1 MPKEIQE
8 YVTMDL
14 LYVFKEKLMTLVK
27 ASIYSVKNNG
37 NKVDK
42 LWIMTLHKSKT
53 DIMPTLI
60 SKL

>member
-42 LWIMTLHKSKT
+42 F
-53 DIMPTLI
+53 
-60 SKL
+60 